1 MEQYLAASVAPRR
14 FNLWLLTVFAGAA
27 LVLAG
32 TGLYGVISCG
42 VAQRRREIGI
52 RMALGA
58 QAGDVLKLVIGQGMV
73 MTFGGI
79 ALGLVSALGL
89 TRLMKSLLFGV
100 SAADPLAFLVTASLL
115 TFVALPACW
124 IPARRA
130 TKVDPIVALRYE

>member
-1 MEQYLAASVAPRR
+1 MPDRSEVPDWTDEIRHRLARLTLEALSAAVRREIQAVDREVPASNIRTMEQYLAASVAPRR

-58 QAGDVLKLVIGQGMV
+58 QAGDVLRLVIGQGMA
-73 MTFGGI
+73 MTLGGV
-79 ALGLVSALGL
+79 ALGLV
-89 TRLMKSLLFGV
+89 
-100 SAADPLAFLVTASLL
+100 
-115 TFVALPACW
+115 
-124 IPARRA
+124 
-130 TKVDPIVALRYE
+130 

>member
-32 TGLYGVISCG
+32 TGIYGVISCG

-58 QAGDVLKLVIGQGMV
+58 QAGDVLRLVIGQGMALV
-73 MTFGGI
+73 FIGV
-79 ALGLVSALGL
+79 ALGLAASLAL
-89 TRLMKSLLFGV
+89 TRVMESLLFEV
-100 SAADPLAFLVTASLL
+100 STTDQATFASVAALLVAVSML
-115 TFVALPACW
+115 ACW

-130 TKVDPIVALRYE
+130 TKVDPIEALHCE